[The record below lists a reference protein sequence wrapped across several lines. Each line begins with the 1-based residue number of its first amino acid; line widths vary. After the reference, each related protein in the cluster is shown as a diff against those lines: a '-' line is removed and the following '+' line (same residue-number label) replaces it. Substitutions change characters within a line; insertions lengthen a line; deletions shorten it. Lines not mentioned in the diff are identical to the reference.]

1 MFVVQAISVLG
12 IHFLG
17 DALSPIV
24 IGKLVDSTGDWNL
37 SMLCMSGWL
46 VWGVIFYFIAYRYS
60 IKSPASASASSS
72 AYAPLPSSSSIEDG
86 FDTSSRAALMGAQSI
101 SGASDFGGA
110 DFVDTF
116 SPTH

>member
-1 MFVVQAISVLG
+1 VLG

-46 VWGVIFYFIAYRYS
+46 VWGVIFYSIAYRYS
-60 IKSPASASASSS
+60 IKSPASAPSSS
-72 AYAPLPSSSSIEDG
+72 AYAPVASSSIEDR
-86 FDTSSRAALMGAQSI
+86 FDKSSRAALMGSAHISDSAQSV
-101 SGASDFGGA
+101 SGSSDFGGA

>member
-1 MFVVQAISVLG
+1 MLG

-24 IGKLVDSTGDWNL
+24 IGKLVDATGDWNL

-60 IKSPASASASSS
+60 IKSPASASAAS
-72 AYAPLPSSSSIEDG
+72 ASYAPLPSSSIEDR
-86 FDTSSRAALMGAQSI
+86 FDTSSRAALIGSAHNGDGLQNSVN
-101 SGASDFGGA
+101 GASDFGGA
-110 DFVDTF
+110 DFVDSF
-116 SPTH
+116 SPSH